1 MGQMKQLSIAIHE
14 AVEANLIPNP
24 FLPESVYALVE
35 VTATVEKVIGIY
47 AHKDLALYDAW
58 VCEQDPDKLETHFFV
73 REMEFHRDTYA
84 QATGHHP
91 LPDGWDSD
99 MLPTIGEP

>member
-14 AVEANLIPNP
+14 AVEANLMPNP

-47 AHKDLALYDAW
+47 AHNDLALWDAW
-58 VCEQDPDKLETHFFV
+58 LCEQDPEKLETHFFV
-73 REMEFHRDTYA
+73 REMEFHRETYS
-84 QATGHHP
+84 QATGHRP
-91 LPDGWDSD
+91 LPIDMDSD